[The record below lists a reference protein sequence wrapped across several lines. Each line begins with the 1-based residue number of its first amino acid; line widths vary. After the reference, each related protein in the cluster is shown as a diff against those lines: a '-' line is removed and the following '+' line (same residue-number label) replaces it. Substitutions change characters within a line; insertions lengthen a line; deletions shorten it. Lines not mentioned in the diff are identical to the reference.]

1 MEVLGEPMENV
12 GGDASEEVEHFSGV
26 PLILCLFLALK
37 NLEMEKIYIWQRC
50 TWHIYFSFR
59 EKDFFLT
66 LKFSNIASLMSFMTV
81 KVKCFENMV
90 LGTYTS
96 ITTI

>member
-37 NLEMEKIYIWQRC
+37 NLEMEKNIYL
-50 TWHIYFSFR
+50 TTLYLTHFFFR
-59 EKDFFLT
+59 EKVDFF
-66 LKFSNIASLMSFMTV
+66 
-81 KVKCFENMV
+81 
-90 LGTYTS
+90 
-96 ITTI
+96 

>member
-37 NLEMEKIYIWQRC
+37 NLEMEKIY
-50 TWHIYFSFR
+50 
-59 EKDFFLT
+59 
-66 LKFSNIASLMSFMTV
+66 V
-81 KVKCFENMV
+81 
-90 LGTYTS
+90 
-96 ITTI
+96 